1 MIKNLLLLPFLLL
14 FSSPVIAEVKTDVRL
29 LCIRS
34 QRAYDLSF
42 RAENED
48 SYYTMKVWLPAYK
61 EEKKKFEARGE
72 RLRDRSVVDEPY
84 KSIRKEWRRLS
95 NIRREKRHA
104 YARTLV
110 PILELSGYERPEFY
124 LWYYTSYH
132 DEIRERHNIVDLN
145 QVEELDIAEDYYS
158 HTGQGKDTRDELCKL
173 YGYEF
178 KDRYNDQ
185 EFRRKYNLKNRWE

>member
-1 MIKNLLLLPFLLL
+1 MIKNLFLLPFLL
-14 FSSPVIAEVKTDVRL
+14 FFGSPVIAEVKTDVRL

-72 RLRDRSVVDEPY
+72 KLRDWSVVDEPY

-110 PILELSGYERPEFY
+110 PILKLSGYERPEFY

-158 HTGQGKDTRDELCKL
+158 HTGQGNDTRDELCKL

-178 KDRYNDQ
+178 KDRYGDK
-185 EFRRKYNLKNRWE
+185 EFERKYNLKNRWE

>member
-1 MIKNLLLLPFLLL
+1 MIKNLFLLPFLLL
-14 FSSPVIAEVKTDVRL
+14 FSSPVIAEVKADVRL

-42 RAENED
+42 IAENES
-48 SYYTMKVWLPAYK
+48 SYYTTKVWLPAYK

-72 RLRDRSVVDEPY
+72 RLRDLSVVDEPY
-84 KSIRKEWRRLS
+84 KFIRKEWRRLK

-158 HTGQGKDTRDELCKL
+158 HTGQGNDTRDELCKL

>member
-72 RLRDRSVVDEPY
+72 ILRDRSVVDEPY

-158 HTGQGKDTRDELCKL
+158 HTGQGKDTRNELCKL

>member
-1 MIKNLLLLPFLLL
+1 MIKNLFLLPFLLL
-14 FSSPVIAEVKTDVRL
+14 FGSPVIAEVNTDVRL

-72 RLRDRSVVDEPY
+72 RLRDLSVVDEPY
-84 KSIRKEWRRLS
+84 KFIRKEWRRLK

-158 HTGQGKDTRDELCKL
+158 HGASGADTRDELCKL

-178 KDRYNDQ
+178 KDRYRDK
-185 EFRRKYNLKNRWE
+185 EFERKHNLKDRWE

>member
-72 RLRDRSVVDEPY
+72 RLRDWSVVDEPY

-158 HTGQGKDTRDELCKL
+158 HTGQGKDTRNELCKL